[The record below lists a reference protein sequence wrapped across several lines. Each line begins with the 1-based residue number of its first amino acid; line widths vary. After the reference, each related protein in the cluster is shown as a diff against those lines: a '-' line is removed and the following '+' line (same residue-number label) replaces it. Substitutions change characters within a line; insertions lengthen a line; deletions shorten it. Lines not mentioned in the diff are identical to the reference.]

1 MQVES
6 TKKSPATLLGSRFNW
21 FAMASSYHVATP
33 VADER
38 RLTVPLRF
46 LYLSPGDLTP
56 AQDWSI
62 GLLTI
67 IQEKEKRMKAIEF
80 VILGTLTVSLVA
92 CASESQRAAEEQRP
106 AKKTSLY
113 ERLGGLPGITA
124 VVDAFVGRVAN
135 DDRINDY
142 FANADLPRL
151 KSQLVDQ
158 ICQASGGPCTY
169 GGRSMKD
176 AHKGMGVTNDA
187 FDALVADLGA
197 TLDNFRVPTRDKNEL
212 LSVLAPMRSDIVERP

>member
-1 MQVES
+1 
-6 TKKSPATLLGSRFNW
+6 
-21 FAMASSYHVATP
+21 
-33 VADER
+33 
-38 RLTVPLRF
+38 LTVPLRF

-142 FANADLPRL
+142 FANADLPHL